1 MYELGPV
8 STVPLV
14 VVVPAS
20 KPIVVSEL
28 GTKAASLCPD
38 ESPLLGRFLV
48 RISHQ
53 LLKFLPEE
61 NCESVYLILTLSDRS
76 TLKTRWKCSEMEDRR
91 FLRG

>member
-20 KPIVVSEL
+20 KPMVVSEL
-28 GTKAASLCPD
+28 GTKAASLFPD
-38 ESPLLGRFLV
+38 DSPLLGRFLV

-53 LLKFLPEE
+53 LLNFWPEE
-61 NCESVYLILTLSDRS
+61 HFKSV
-76 TLKTRWKCSEMEDRR
+76 
-91 FLRG
+91 